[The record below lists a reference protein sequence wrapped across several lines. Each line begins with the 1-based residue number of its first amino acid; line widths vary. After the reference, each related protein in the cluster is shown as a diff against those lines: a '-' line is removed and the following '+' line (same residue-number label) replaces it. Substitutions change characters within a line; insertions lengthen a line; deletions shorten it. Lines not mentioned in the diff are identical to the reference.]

1 MLRFSRGLWQRLTR
15 RAAKNGGSMNTEII
29 AALSAIPGAIRI

>member
-15 RAAKNGGSMNTEII
+15 RAVKNGDSMNTEII
-29 AALSAIPGAIRI
+29 AALCAIPGPV